1 MEQFIKTFESNLQA
15 SIKELYLPKVS
26 QSHLSHLILF
36 HLLNAATE
44 YDIHIHT
51 LTIRETS
58 RRVYFI
64 NVNQRT
70 ETAITINLNPSV
82 SCTPSLV

>member
-1 MEQFIKTFESNLQA
+1 MEQFITTFENNLQA

-26 QSHLSHLILF
+26 KSHLSHLILF

-51 LTIRETS
+51 LTIRETGKS
-58 RRVYFI
+58 VYFI
-64 NVNQRT
+64 NVNQQA
-70 ETAITINLNPSV
+70 ESAITINLNPSV